1 MRAASAVLAAGAALP
16 DDPARG
22 LLPSAAAAGRIQM
35 KISGAWA
42 FACWAGT
49 AVEAVAGSPV
59 HVRVV
64 EDATGQ
70 TAPARAYLKRG
81 DESLLPPGFSS
92 YARGDERHFLVPG
105 DFELDLEPGTYRLR
119 IERGL
124 EYVPVELDLDVPRS
138 TPVPVRLRRWI
149 EMNRDGWY
157 SADMHVHRDPAEI
170 PLILRAEDLN
180 FVPTIT
186 THVWSTE
193 VSQPWKWPSEFP
205 VRVEPNRLFTANAQ
219 EVERIQGGPGA
230 VILLAAGLPL
240 PFEGYELYPPA
251 VSYTRKAH
259 AMGGFVEGDKLFWVD
274 SFVNVAL
281 GEIDFIELNCNH
293 FLPRLVDTDLAPWS
307 HWPIEFGYRGNRGFA
322 LWMMD
327 LYYRILNSGIQLPLS
342 AGSANGVKA
351 TPVGYDRVYVRLGKD
366 TFDYPGSM
374 HALKLGRSFSTNGPI
389 LELEVDGRHGPG
401 DRIDIRPGQELRFRA
416 RARSQGELE
425 SLQLIVNGE
434 VVAQRAVPGARE
446 LILERAVRLDRS
458 SWAAVR
464 AFERSDRSEVFAHT
478 SPLYFFLEGKPV
490 VVPESVEDL
499 LQKIDRLIAHTERL
513 EGFRQESHRKETL
526 DVYREAREVLRRRQV
541 AP

>member
-1 MRAASAVLAAGAALP
+1 MTIRRV
-16 DDPARG
+16 
-22 LLPSAAAAGRIQM
+22 GR
-35 KISGAWA
+35 SLAWA
-42 FACWAGT
+42 LACWAGT
-49 AVEAVAGSPV
+49 AGEAVAGSPV
-59 HVRVV
+59 HIRIVD
-64 EDATGQ
+64 DATGQ
-70 TAPARAYLKRG
+70 TVPARAYLKRG
-81 DESLLPPGFSS
+81 DEPLLPKGFSS

-105 DFELDLEPGTYRLR
+105 DFELDLETGKYRLR

-124 EYVPVELDLDVPRS
+124 EYVPVDLDVDVPRS
-138 TPVPVRLRRWI
+138 TPISVRLRRWI
-149 EMNRDGWY
+149 DMNRDGWY

-205 VRVEPNRLFTANAQ
+205 VKVEANRLYTANAQ

-230 VILLAAGLPL
+230 VILLAEGVPL

-251 VSYTRKAH
+251 VSYTRKVH

-274 SFVNVAL
+274 TFVNVAL

-293 FLPRLVDTDLAPWS
+293 FAPRLVETDLTPWS

-351 TPVGYDRVYVRLGKD
+351 TPVGYDRVYVRPGKD
-366 TFDYPGSM
+366 AFDYPGFM
-374 HALKLGRSFSTNGPI
+374 QALKLGRSFSTNGPI

-401 DRIDIRPGQELRFRA
+401 DRVDIRPGQELRFRA
-416 RARSQGELE
+416 RARSLGELE

-434 VVAQRAVPGARE
+434 VVAQRAAPGIRE
-446 LILERAVRLDRS
+446 LVLEQAVRFDRS

-464 AFERSDRSEVFAHT
+464 AFGRSDRSEVFAHA
-478 SPLYFFLEGKPV
+478 SPLYFFIGGRPV
-490 VVPESVEDL
+490 VVPEAVEDL

-526 DVYREAREVLRRRQV
+526 DVYREAREVLRRRLI
-541 AP
+541 AH

>member
-1 MRAASAVLAAGAALP
+1 MEVRSCLAWTL
-16 DDPARG
+16 
-22 LLPSAAAAGRIQM
+22 
-35 KISGAWA
+35 
-42 FACWAGT
+42 ACSLGT
-49 AVEAVAGSPV
+49 AVDAVAGAP
-59 HVRVV
+59 VRVQV
-64 EDATGQ
+64 MDDATGQ
-70 TAPARAYLKRG
+70 TVPARAYLKRG
-81 DESLLPPGFSS
+81 NESLLPAGFSS

-105 DFELDLEPGTYRLR
+105 DFELDLEPGKYRLR

-124 EYVPVELDLDVPRS
+124 EYVPVELDLDVPPS
-138 TPVPVRLRRWI
+138 KPIAVRLRRWI
-149 EMNRDGWY
+149 YMKRDGWY

-193 VSQPWKWPSEFP
+193 VNQPWKWPSEFP
-205 VRVEPNRLFTANAQ
+205 VRVEPDRIFTANSQ

-230 VILLAAGLPL
+230 VILLGEGLPL

-251 VSYTRKAH
+251 VRYTRKAH
-259 AMGGFVEGDKLFWVD
+259 AMGGLVEGDKLFWVD
-274 SFVNVAL
+274 TFVNAAL

-327 LYYRILNSGIQLPLS
+327 LYYRILNSGIELPLS

-366 TFDYPGSM
+366 RFDYRGFM
-374 HALKLGRSFSTNGPI
+374 AALKLGRSFTTNGPI
-389 LELEVDGRHGPG
+389 LELEVDGQHGPG
-401 DRIDIRPGQELRFRA
+401 DRRDIKLGQELRFRA
-416 RARSQGELE
+416 QARSQGELE
-425 SLQLIVNGE
+425 SLQLVVNGA
-434 VVAQRAVPGARE
+434 VVAQRAGQGARE
-446 LILERAVRLDRS
+446 LVLEQAVRFDRS

-464 AFERSDRSEVFAHT
+464 VFEKSDRSEVFAHT
-478 SPLYFFLEGKPV
+478 SPLYFFFGGKPV

-526 DVYREAREVLRRRQV
+526 DVYREAREVLKRRL
-541 AP
+541 ASP